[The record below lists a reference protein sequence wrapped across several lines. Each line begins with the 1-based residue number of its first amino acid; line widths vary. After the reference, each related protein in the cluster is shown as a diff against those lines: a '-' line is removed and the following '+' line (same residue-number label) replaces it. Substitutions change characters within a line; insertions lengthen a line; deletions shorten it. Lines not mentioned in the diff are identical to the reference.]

1 VLCVENFCTG
11 TRSKGRRLNLGLV
24 RRNEAGQLAASTM
37 RFSVIIPTFNR
48 SHLLADAIKSALEQ
62 THTDREILVIDDGS
76 TDPTADVA
84 ASFGQ
89 PVRYIRKEN
98 GGKASALNLGIA
110 HAKGELFVVLDD
122 DDLLPPFAL
131 ARHAEALRQK
141 ASAGFSYGRFARF
154 SGRTLPLIL
163 TDREY
168 IPTEDPRRLVIKL
181 MENCFLPNPC
191 WAVRREVQSK
201 AGAYADRMPYSEDY
215 DMILRLARVN
225 EGIFIDDL
233 VLFQRKH
240 ESLRGPLSERIRIVD
255 PVGKWLKYDALLF
268 EKIDAEWDLASFH
281 PFATS
286 PNSIG
291 GEALALLQKGV
302 ILFQRK
308 VYDGAMG
315 ALARYRR
322 HLDGRPPT
330 RLELRIATGLLGCRY
345 GIDDLL
351 GAGPMGKWVTEAVSD
366 TRWPLSMRVAFAT
379 QMRWR
384 LRQAVMA
391 GEMRSA
397 LKLAQFARQAFGM
410 AAAAAALGS
419 RYNAGAWE
427 V

>member
-1 VLCVENFCTG
+1 
-11 TRSKGRRLNLGLV
+11 
-24 RRNEAGQLAASTM
+24 M

-48 SHLLADAIKSALEQ
+48 SHLLADAIKSALGQ
-62 THTDREILVIDDGS
+62 TYTDREILVIDDGS

-89 PVRYIRKEN
+89 AVRYIRKEN
-98 GGKASALNLGIA
+98 GGKASALNVGIA

-122 DDLLPPFAL
+122 DDLLPPCAL
-131 ARHAEALRQK
+131 ARHAEALRRK
-141 ASAGFSYGRFARF
+141 ASADFSYGRFARF
-154 SGRTLPLIL
+154 SGRTLPPMERL

-168 IPTEDPRRLVIKL
+168 IPTDDPRRLVIKL

-191 WAVRREVQSK
+191 WTVRREVQLR
-201 AGAYADRMPYSEDY
+201 AGAYADGMPYSEDY
-215 DMILRLARVN
+215 DMILRLARAN
-225 EGIFIDDL
+225 EGIFVDDL
-233 VLFQRKH
+233 VLCQRKH
-240 ESLRGPLSERIRIVD
+240 ESLRGPLSERVRIVD

-268 EKIDAEWDLASFH
+268 KKIDAEWDLASFH

-286 PNSIG
+286 ANSIG

-322 HLDGRPPT
+322 HLDARPPT
-330 RLELRIATGLLGCRY
+330 RMELRIATGLLGCRY

-351 GAGPMGKWVTEAVSD
+351 GAGPMGGWVTEAISD
-366 TRWPLSMRVAFAT
+366 SPWPLSMRIAFAT
-379 QMRWR
+379 QLRWR

-391 GEMRSA
+391 GESRSA
-397 LKLAQFARQAFGM
+397 LKLAQFARQAFGV
-410 AAAAAALGS
+410 AAAVAALGS
-419 RYNAGAWE
+419 RYNTGAWE
-427 V
+427 VLSE

>member
-1 VLCVENFCTG
+1 
-11 TRSKGRRLNLGLV
+11 
-24 RRNEAGQLAASTM
+24 M

-48 SHLLADAIKSALEQ
+48 SHLLADAIKSAWEQ
-62 THTDREILVIDDGS
+62 TYTDREILVIDDGS
-76 TDPTADVA
+76 TDATAGVA

-89 PVRYIRKEN
+89 AIRYLKKEN

-122 DDLLPPFAL
+122 DDLLPPCAL
-131 ARHAEALRQK
+131 ARHAEALLRK
-141 ASAGFSYGRFARF
+141 GSADFSYGRFARF
-154 SGRTLPLIL
+154 LGRVLPPTERL

-168 IPTEDPRRLVIKL
+168 VPINDPRRLVIKL

-191 WAVRREVQSK
+191 WAVRREAQSR
-201 AGAYADRMPYSEDY
+201 AGVYADRMTFSEDY

-225 EGIFIDDL
+225 EGIFVDDL

-240 ESLRGPLSERIRIVD
+240 ESLRGPLSEPVRIVD
-255 PVGKWLKYDALLF
+255 PVAKWLKYDALLF
-268 EKIDAEWDLASFH
+268 KKIDAEWDLASFH
-281 PFATS
+281 PFSTS
-286 PNSIG
+286 ANSMG
-291 GEALALLQKGV
+291 DEALALLQRAV

-308 VYDGAMG
+308 VYDGAVG

-322 HLDGRPPT
+322 HLDARPPT

-351 GAGPMGKWVTEAVSD
+351 GGGPMGGWVTEAMRD
-366 TRWPLSMRVAFAT
+366 TAWPLSMRIALAT
-379 QMRWR
+379 QLRWR

-391 GEMRSA
+391 GDISSA
-397 LKLAQFARQAFGM
+397 LKLARFSRQAFGI
-410 AAAAAALGS
+410 AAAGAALGS
-419 RYNAGAWE
+419 RYHTDAWE